1 MFIESFSMTQFDLMT
16 RQELIKVYQEVIC
29 KPPPVKARKEF
40 LLGNISWHI
49 QAQSISKNANH
60 LRQKIVMNTSRQKIL
75 SNVNYKAGTRLIR
88 EWRGISH
95 EVLIEANYFVWQQ
108 RKYKSLSEIAREI
121 TGTRWSGPRF
131 FGLKN

>member
-1 MFIESFSMTQFDLMT
+1 MTQFDLMT
-16 RQELIKVYQEVIC
+16 RQELIKVYQEVIS

-49 QAQSISKNANH
+49 QAQSISKNVNQ
-60 LRQKIVMNTSRQKIL
+60 LRQKIVTNAARQRTSP
-75 SNVNYKAGTRLIR
+75 NVSYKAGTRLIR

-95 EVLIEANYFVWQQ
+95 EVLIEVNHFVWQQ